1 MADEPVYMLNALWFK
16 EDGGAAKYAEY
27 TNAAGPFVQRLGGE
41 AMHAFRPT
49 AALQG
54 EFDPDLM
61 FFVRWPSFSAFE
73 QLIVDPGYQ
82 AISHLRDEAIERAVL
97 TRCEPVDMALG

>member
-1 MADEPVYMLNALWFK
+1 MAGEPVYMLNALWFK

-27 TNAAGPFVQRLGGE
+27 TKAAGPISQRLGG
-41 AMHAFRPT
+41 ASMHAFRPT

-61 FFVRWPSFSAFE
+61 FFVRWPSISAFE
-73 QLIVDPGYQ
+73 QLIGDPGYR

-97 TRCEPVDMALG
+97 TRCEPADVTLQ